1 MEVQTLDPKIERLFS
16 SYWTRDMPNPIYNS
30 GNTYEN
36 ITWIDSYGT
45 PHTRRAEVEHCSRY
59 KIAFFDTEEPQDEC
73 YCESLL

>member
-1 MEVQTLDPKIERLFS
+1 MDPKIERLFS

-45 PHTRRAEVEHCSRY
+45 PHVQRARVEHYPECTM
-59 KIAFFDTEEPQDEC
+59 AFLNKNESEPQNEC

>member
-1 MEVQTLDPKIERLFS
+1 MDPKIERLFS

-45 PHTRRAEVEHCSRY
+45 PHTRRAKVEHY
-59 KIAFFDTEEPQDEC
+59 PGHKIAYFDAEEPQNEC